1 MVVTSS
7 RKAAVRWAREMNRY
21 ITEKGYEFHSLVA
34 FSDAVRM
41 EDEPDP
47 VTEVS
52 MNGESDVERAFK
64 DDDLDYRVLIVANKF
79 QTGFNEPRLCAMYVD
94 KHLDLTPVR
103 STPDIQPGWAGKKG
117 NLPPCLGT
125 PNSSNVM
132 L

>member
-1 MVVTSS
+1 M
-7 RKAAVRWAREMNRY
+7 
-21 ITEKGYEFHSLVA
+21 A

-79 QTGFNEPRLCAMYVD
+79 QTGFN
-94 KHLDLTPVR
+94 
-103 STPDIQPGWAGKKG
+103 
-117 NLPPCLGT
+117 
-125 PNSSNVM
+125 
-132 L
+132 